1 MNISLRQDGILAGE
15 TAWREIDLPAVASNY
30 RAIRAVVGPT
40 TRILPCLKQDAY
52 GCGAGQVAATLA
64 AEGVDAF
71 GVVSIRDAF
80 AVRKAVPAAQI
91 LMYAGISPEAVDL
104 VRDLDLTITV
114 SGEEDLRR
122 WLLTR
127 VRLRVFVKVDLGFWR
142 AGVAPVGLERLLDL
156 CAAEPLIT
164 LVGLYAHLSEF
175 GKAGS
180 SAAEQVARLTPI
192 LERLKAAGRLPATI
206 MVSSSDTM
214 MRHPEFDFDAVD
226 PGALLFG
233 VVRPQPGGRDLV
245 TRPALSAIKARI
257 IALKQCDDSL
267 GPTPRLPGYRPSMR
281 LAVLGIGWGHGV
293 PRRLAPGSAAIVG
306 GRRVPIVP
314 PTHLEHLR
322 IDVTDV
328 PDIKLGDEAILLGH
342 SGTSRITLREIAAA
356 WNTDEVG
363 VSCGLR
369 DNLVRLY
376 AAQPPRFNQK
386 KGE

>member
-1 MNISLRQDGILAGE
+1 MHISANS
-15 TAWREIDLPAVASNY
+15 A
-30 RAIRAVVGPT
+30 
-40 TRILPCLKQDAY
+40 
-52 GCGAGQVAATLA
+52 
-64 AEGVDAF
+64 
-71 GVVSIRDAF
+71 
-80 AVRKAVPAAQI
+80 
-91 LMYAGISPEAVDL
+91 
-104 VRDLDLTITV
+104 
-114 SGEEDLRR
+114 
-122 WLLTR
+122 
-127 VRLRVFVKVDLGFWR
+127 RL
-142 AGVAPVGLERLLDL
+142 
-156 CAAEPLIT
+156 
-164 LVGLYAHLSEF
+164 
-175 GKAGS
+175 GS

-192 LERLKAAGRLPATI
+192 LERLKASGRLPATV

-233 VVRPQPGGRDLV
+233 VACPQPGGRDLV

-267 GPTPRLPGYRPSMR
+267 GPTPRLPGYQASMR

-314 PTHLEHLR
+314 PAHLEHLR

-328 PDIKLGDEAILLGH
+328 PDIKLGDEAILLGY
-342 SGTSRITLREIAAA
+342 SGTSRITLPEIAAA

-369 DNLVRLY
+369 DSLVRCY
-376 AAQPPRFNQK
+376 AAHPSRLNQE